1 MADNG
6 PLGDNVIEIPEGAPV
21 DDQGNTREHYE
32 AIRRSRVKHALSLLN
47 GNGIKPFFLIS
58 VEDIMNLDERLDGR
72 LAAAVL
78 DLACIEW
85 ERPDPAEMFA
95 PFIERTLE
103 HAANE
108 DPKPS

>member
-1 MADNG
+1 MTDNG
-6 PLGDNVIEIPEGAPV
+6 PLGDNTIEVPEDAPV
-21 DDQGNTREHYE
+21 DEQGNTREYYE

-58 VEDIMNLDERLDGR
+58 VEEVMQLDSRLDGR
-72 LAAAVL
+72 LAAAAL
-78 DLACIEW
+78 DLAAREW
-85 ERPDPAEMFA
+85 SRPDYAEMFA

-108 DPKPS
+108 DPQPS